1 MNAEYL
7 ELVPNG
13 HTECAT
19 RYQAGK
25 GERTGVEG
33 SLNAATILEDVCAVH
48 TDHGGAVTHWQQ
60 IGR

>member
-19 RYQAGK
+19 RYQTRK
-25 GERTGVEG
+25 GERASVEG
-33 SLNAATILEDVCAVH
+33 SLNSATILKDVSAVETNH
-48 TDHGGAVTHWQQ
+48 CSTVTH
-60 IGR
+60 G